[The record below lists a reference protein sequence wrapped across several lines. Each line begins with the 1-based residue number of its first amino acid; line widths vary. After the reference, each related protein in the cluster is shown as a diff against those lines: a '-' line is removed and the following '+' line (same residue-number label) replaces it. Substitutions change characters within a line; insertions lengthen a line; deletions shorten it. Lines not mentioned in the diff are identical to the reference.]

1 MVGGSSCY
9 LEQQRSQELA
19 MWEFNIQPAAGG
31 WFHYP
36 EGAELD
42 CSIFQPLHYPSKVI
56 EGRDVCYIEVE
67 GCEVSFSDEMHGV
80 HVAFETG
87 DISEELAQRIVES
100 IGERLAT
107 LTGQPTVVYPS

>member
-1 MVGGSSCY
+1 
-9 LEQQRSQELA
+9 
-19 MWEFNIQPAAGG
+19 MWEFNIQPAGGG

-36 EGAELD
+36 QDVELD
-42 CSIFQPLHYPSKVI
+42 CRIFQPQNYPSKVI

-80 HVAFETG
+80 HVTFETG
-87 DISEELAQRIVES
+87 TISRERASQIVES
-100 IGERLAT
+100 ISEGLAA